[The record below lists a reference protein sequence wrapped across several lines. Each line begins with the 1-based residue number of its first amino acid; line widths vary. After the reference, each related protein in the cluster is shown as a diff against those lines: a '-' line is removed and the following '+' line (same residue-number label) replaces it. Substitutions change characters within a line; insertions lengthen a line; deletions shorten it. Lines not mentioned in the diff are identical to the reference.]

1 MATPSF
7 KVVASIQAA
16 VLFAAFFAWWAA
28 NASAYLATPQD
39 GDLYAHHWGF
49 QAMVGAVYLL
59 GFSVAV
65 ATLLILER
73 CILLMFRQRASKMRG
88 SANEP

>member
-7 KVVASIQAA
+7 KVVASAQAV
-16 VLFAAFFAWWAA
+16 VLFAGFFVWWAV
-28 NASAYLATPQD
+28 NASAYLANPRD

-49 QAMVGAVYLL
+49 QVMVGAVYLL

-65 ATLLILER
+65 ATLLILEQ
-73 CILLMFRQRASKMRG
+73 CILLLFQQRARKVTG
-88 SANEP
+88 HANEP

>member
-16 VLFAAFFAWWAA
+16 VLFAAFFIWWAV
-28 NASAYLATPQD
+28 NASAYLANPHD

-49 QAMVGAVYLL
+49 QVMVGAVYLL

-65 ATLLILER
+65 ATLLILEQS
-73 CILLMFRQRASKMRG
+73 ILLMFQRRASKMRG